1 MHRRF
6 TDETTWNA
14 IDEANRI
21 VAERDG
27 SAEAGRRKQ
36 AWIEARQAELEKEA
50 APLRHDRVVA
60 VQTRITEAIGDL
72 MGDREVGREYALSQ
86 RDRLWAID
94 EGAQRRR
101 AYDQACTEADK
112 IDFRVSEEEAA

>member
-1 MHRRF
+1 MGYRF
-6 TDETTWNA
+6 RDQTTWSA
-14 IDEANRI
+14 IDRARDI
-21 VAERDG
+21 VAEQDG
-27 SAEAGRRKQ
+27 TAEAIRRKQ
-36 AWIEARQAELEKEA
+36 AWIEARAAELEKEA
-50 APLRHDRVVA
+50 EPLRHDRVVA

-86 RDRLWAID
+86 RDRLWTID

-101 AYDQACTEADK
+101 AYEQACKEADK